1 MFFSRVGGLAA
12 QPLPLHLVENLLRG
26 QLHRF
31 DAIAV
36 ADVATQNVGNARII
50 LFLLTALPQLLVVQR
65 LKLTDRAHMGRL
77 AGPPAAG
84 KGPELHPA
92 PNEQYGRN
100 DGHSRQPAQYQPSP
114 YLGETQRR
122 PQRGLHVVDR
132 LRQRIDRQRMN
143 IDRQRIARPDRV
155 DQVLI
160 DPQHGEASHAVA
172 SLVETGQQ
180 IALAESDPPSFGFQ
194 RVHGTLGQNLDVG
207 RIAQKAVEHGK
218 VDDLH
223 HVLVHPYVQAATG
236 RRSLPSR
243 PRNGP
248 RRPDRPPGR
257 RQRRASARRE
267 LLF

>member
-1 MFFSRVGGLAA
+1 M
-12 QPLPLHLVENLLRG
+12 
-26 QLHRF
+26 
-31 DAIAV
+31 
-36 ADVATQNVGNARII
+36 
-50 LFLLTALPQLLVVQR
+50 
-65 LKLTDRAHMGRL
+65 
-77 AGPPAAG
+77 
-84 KGPELHPA
+84 
-92 PNEQYGRN
+92 
-100 DGHSRQPAQYQPSP
+100 
-114 YLGETQRR
+114 
-122 PQRGLHVVDR
+122 DR

-223 HVLVHPYVQAATG
+223 HVLVHPYVQTELVADHYRVGRETG
-236 RRSLPSR
+236 RDDRI
-243 PRNGP
+243 G
-248 RRPDRPPGR
+248 RPDGGSAE
-257 RQRRASARRE
+257 RQRGESSHFKHMQHKLA
-267 LLF
+267 